1 MEFDA
6 KTAWKYAKYVMPMGT
21 VIDSAIDAAAWV
33 LKKTEENEAV
43 NDHDVLQTELKM
55 RMAAAHAK
63 VTQEL
68 AIARRISE
76 ATEVSIEEHYAY
88 SGAGYIG
95 IKIDKAAGTF
105 GAGAEGMHVSKRV
118 YRFSGFTSSTDADL
132 ANVSIEV
139 AEIDKGNG

>member
-1 MEFDA
+1 VEFDT
-6 KTAWKYAKYVMPMGT
+6 KTVWKYAKYVMPMGT

-33 LKKTEENEAV
+33 LNKTNGNGSV
-43 NDHDVLQTELKM
+43 NDQEVLQAELKM

-88 SGAGYIG
+88 SGAAHIG
-95 IKIDKAAGTF
+95 IKLEKEAGTI

-118 YRFSGFTSSTDADL
+118 YKFSGFLTPTDAEL
-132 ANVSIEV
+132 ADVSIEI
-139 AEIDKGNG
+139 AEVDNGKG

>member
-6 KTAWKYAKYVMPMGT
+6 KTAWKYAKYVMPMGAE
-21 VIDSAIDAAAWV
+21 IDSAIDAAAWV
-33 LKKTEENEAV
+33 LKKTNGNGAV
-43 NDHDVLQTELKM
+43 NDQEVLQAELKM

-68 AIARRISE
+68 AIAFRISE

-88 SGAGYIG
+88 SGAGHVG
-95 IKIDKAAGTF
+95 IKVDKAAATF

-118 YRFSGFTSSTDADL
+118 YRFSGFPAPTDSASTDP
-132 ANVSIEV
+132 SIDV
-139 AEIDKGNG
+139 AEIYKDNV